1 MFGKGIYFV
10 FFETFQCNEKKKE
23 ERNDESWAFVN
34 INALF

>member
-23 ERNDESWAFVN
+23 EDAEEVYAQNFK
-34 INALF
+34 